1 MFLAK
6 VDCIRAVGS
15 RGTACKSCHKI
26 KQKCEAVWGELA
38 AEGSGAI
45 GSGFPALGG
54 EGMKLLER
62 LVVGVEKMGAEME
75 KANARLERIE
85 GVLREGAIE
94 AADEIIDQGLNN
106 KWLNLLKDGDLEEEL
121 EELEQENKVFREFLR
136 SRGAEESEDS
146 GSESRSGAEEGE
158 VIGSGEAIGN
168 GNAVENP

>member
-1 MFLAK
+1 M
-6 VDCIRAVGS
+6 
-15 RGTACKSCHKI
+15 ACKSCHKV

-45 GSGFPALGG
+45 GGGFPAFGG

-94 AADEIIDQGLNN
+94 EADEIADQGLNN

-121 EELEQENKVFREFLR
+121 RELEEENEVFREFLR

-146 GSESRSGAEEGE
+146 GSESGSGAEEGE
-158 VIGSGEAIGN
+158 VVGSGEAVGN
-168 GNAVENP
+168 GDAAGIP